1 MTIVLLMIIP
11 VVLGYLIGSV
21 TFSYVVGKWF
31 LGIDVR
37 EHGSGNAGATNT
49 LRTLGKWPGV
59 FVLILDLL
67 KGVLAVMIGK
77 WLAPEHDWVAVAS
90 GVAAVVGHNWP
101 VFFKFK
107 GGKGVATTIGVAL
120 TLSFW
125 ATFAAIVIIVIII
138 AITRYVSLGSLVF
151 ALLLPTFIWLFYD
164 PLRLEVWLASLAFAL
179 FTFVRHKQNIVKL
192 VRGQENKLGAKRDD
206 ANHPQAKESASN

>member
-1 MTIVLLMIIP
+1 MTEALLMILPLIA
-11 VVLGYLIGSV
+11 GYLIGSI

-49 LRTLGKWPGV
+49 LRTLGKWPGI

-90 GVAAVVGHNWP
+90 GIAVVVGHNWP
-101 VFFKFK
+101 LFFKFK
-107 GGKGVATTIGVAL
+107 GGKGVAATIGVAL
-120 TLSFW
+120 TLCFW
-125 ATFAAIVIIVIII
+125 ATIAAIVIIVIII
-138 AITRYVSLGSLVF
+138 AITRYVSLGSLIF
-151 ALLLPTFIWLFYD
+151 ALILPLFIWLLYD
-164 PLRLEVWLASLAFAL
+164 PLRLEILLASLVFTV

-192 VRGQENKLGAKRDD
+192 VRGQENKLGAKR
-206 ANHPQAKESASN
+206 